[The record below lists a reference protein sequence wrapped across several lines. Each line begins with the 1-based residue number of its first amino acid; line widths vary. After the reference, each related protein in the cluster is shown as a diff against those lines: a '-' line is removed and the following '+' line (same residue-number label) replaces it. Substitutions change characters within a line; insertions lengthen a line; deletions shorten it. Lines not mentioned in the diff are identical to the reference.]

1 MIKAKIVI
9 RMDDEFLERMPM
21 LDELSEV
28 LDGMWVVGFNRK
40 TGNPFASAKFND
52 LACGDALS
60 FLTNPFE
67 SGLAKTPERFD
78 AFKLLR

>member
-1 MIKAKIVI
+1 MVYDKSEDSDPG
-9 RMDDEFLERMPM
+9 MDDEFLQRMPM

-60 FLTNPFE
+60 FFNE
-67 SGLAKTPERFD
+67 S
-78 AFKLLR
+78 LREWISENS